1 MHDITVPGKEGRCGC
16 CSLDFMVV
24 IAVRSLADYE
34 TSDRG
39 LLVIHVL
46 LTDSNV
52 VLIKK
57 ILSKSK

>member
-1 MHDITVPGKEGRCGC
+1 MPDINVPGKEGRCGC

-24 IAVRSLADYE
+24 MAVCSLADCE

-39 LLVIHVL
+39 LLVIHVF

-52 VLIKK
+52 VWIKK